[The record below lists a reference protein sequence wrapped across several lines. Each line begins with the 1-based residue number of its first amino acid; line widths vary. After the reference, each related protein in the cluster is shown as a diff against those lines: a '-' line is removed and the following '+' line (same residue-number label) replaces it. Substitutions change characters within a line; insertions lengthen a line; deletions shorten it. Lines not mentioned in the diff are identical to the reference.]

1 MKLDRKKLLAVN
13 ALGVGKKR
21 ILFSN
26 ASLGEIKEAITRQ
39 DIRDLLAAGAI
50 TIKQAKGKAS
60 LGRKAGKGRKRGAG
74 KIRKKVN
81 KRKKNYVKLTR
92 KLRKYLKEQ
101 KKQGRVGLK
110 TYGSIRR
117 RIKAK
122 MFRDMRHLQEYIK
135 QAQ

>member
-21 ILFSN
+21 ILFNN

-50 TIKQAKGKAS
+50 TIKQARGKA
-60 LGRKAGKGRKRGAG
+60 KEKGIKRKRGAG
-74 KIRKKVN
+74 KVRKKVN
-81 KRKKNYVKLTR
+81 KRKKNYIKKKRNRR
-92 KLRKYLKEQ
+92 KHLKEK
-101 KKQGRVGLK
+101 KKQGGVDLK

-117 RIKAK
+117 RIRAK
-122 MFRDMRHLQEYIK
+122 MFRDMRHLKDYIK
-135 QAQ
+135 QAL

>member
-21 ILFSN
+21 ILFNN

-50 TIKQAKGKAS
+50 TIKQARGKA
-60 LGRKAGKGRKRGAG
+60 KEKGIKRKRGAG
-74 KIRKKVN
+74 KVKKRGGVD
-81 KRKKNYVKLTR
+81 
-92 KLRKYLKEQ
+92 
-101 KKQGRVGLK
+101 LK

-117 RIKAK
+117 RIRAK
-122 MFRDMRHLQEYIK
+122 MFRDMRHLKDYIK
-135 QAQ
+135 QAL